1 MSIEVTHE
9 IDLLKERIKSLAK
22 VLNNYELAKKI
33 QTERLIDFYNKFDFT
48 YKDELFLE
56 INKL

>member
-9 IDLLKERIKSLAK
+9 IDLLKDRIKSLAK

-56 INKL
+56 INKI

>member
-9 IDLLKERIKSLAK
+9 IDLLKDRIKSLAK